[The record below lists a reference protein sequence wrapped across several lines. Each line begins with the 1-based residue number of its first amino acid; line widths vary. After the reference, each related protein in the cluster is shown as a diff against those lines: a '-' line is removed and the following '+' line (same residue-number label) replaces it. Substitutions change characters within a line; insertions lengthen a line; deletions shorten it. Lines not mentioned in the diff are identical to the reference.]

1 MQFLLGVSHESVA
14 ETINF
19 ANWFTGTMC
28 LELWVSVKRRG
39 RGGDGVT
46 KLHIFFKVKK
56 LILNQALSF
65 ISLSMFAYTHTPI
78 QIYIMVEG
86 PFSGTYA
93 ASFKKV

>member
-46 KLHIFFKVKK
+46 KLHQLAHNRIFFSKSR
-56 LILNQALSF
+56 N
-65 ISLSMFAYTHTPI
+65 
-78 QIYIMVEG
+78 
-86 PFSGTYA
+86 
-93 ASFKKV
+93 